1 MWFWLIALL
10 IAVLLWWKP
19 SIVRRI
25 TNAGH
30 EWWDIYLRRLM
41 FQSACGEAR
50 EDPDGG
56 LRLCQLDEN
65 DVAQTIQ
72 CLHKMVGEVPD
83 MKTLQLSL
91 SDLSSEAFMKIW
103 AEGQHLLK
111 WSFQGCRLGYD
122 QWSDDKNMALQPL
135 RRRKVRVLHAIDCH
149 ITAAQLHHVAQ
160 DFGRPQMT
168 AVEMMKK
175 VNQAMAPDLSL
186 AWNLMALNL
195 SMNPLAGAGRSLGT
209 LMRSLPTLT
218 ALVLMQCELT
228 LEDPNSWRQ
237 PMGGPICW
245 DPSWQDIEQ
254 IAKALPRSSL
264 YYLELAQNSLGSKG
278 LLAITRTLASSKLQ
292 SLGLERNEIEAG
304 DALNELKLAHEKRPF
319 SNLKLNDNLLSP
331 SDLKAFEDSLKKVTS
346 DFCPPGCRCFEGR
359 GEVM

>member
-1 MWFWLIALL
+1 MWIWLIGLL
-10 IAVLLWWKP
+10 IAFLLWWQP
-19 SIVRRI
+19 SILRRI
-25 TNAGH
+25 TAAGH
-30 EWWDIYLRRLM
+30 RWGEIYLRHSM
-41 FQSACGEAR
+41 FQSACGDAR

-56 LRLCQLDEN
+56 LRLYQLDEN
-65 DVAQTIQ
+65 DVPRTIE
-72 CLHKMVGEVPD
+72 CLHQMLKEVPD
-83 MKTLQLSL
+83 MKTLQLNL
-91 SDLSSEAFMKIW
+91 SDLRTEAFLKIW
-103 AEGQHLLK
+103 AETQHLLK

-122 QWSDDKNMALQPL
+122 QWSEDKNMALQPL
-135 RRRKVRVLHAIDCH
+135 RRGKVRVLHAIDCH

-160 DFGRPQMT
+160 DFGRPTMT
-168 AVEMMKK
+168 AVEMTKK
-175 VNQAMAPDLSL
+175 VNRPSPDLPL

-195 SMNPLAGAGRSLGT
+195 SMNPLAGGGRSLGT

-218 ALVLMQCELT
+218 ALVLMQCELA
-228 LEDPNSWRQ
+228 LE
-237 PMGGPICW
+237 
-245 DPSWQDIEQ
+245 DIEQ

-264 YYLELAQNSLGSKG
+264 YYLELAQNALGSKG
-278 LLAITRTLASSKLQ
+278 LLAIARTLAGSKLQ

-319 SNLKLNDNLLSP
+319 SNLKLNQNNLSP